1 MLFSSF
7 TQSFKFL
14 VFFYFRSSSL
24 QLSEY
29 RTKKAHL
36 EYIARDLFLIMDRI
50 DCASYADDDK
60 SYSLGSTIDEL
71 I

>member
-1 MLFSSF
+1 MLFLSF

-14 VFFYFRSSSL
+14 VLFYFRSSSL
-24 QLSEY
+24 QLSEL
-29 RTKKAHL
+29 KAHL
-36 EYIARDLFLIMDRI
+36 EYIVRDLFLIMDRI